1 MIALV
6 TALLAAAVAV
16 DPGRFDLICSGTEDL
31 YNPRALIEAH
41 HKFEWRLSIDINKK
55 VVVLRDPE
63 DEQRP
68 PQDLAVAEAELVF
81 GARHINRVTGEMT
94 KHTESGRVLKFR
106 EGQLRQ
112 GALHPDTGQKVLGEV
127 SPISVDGDF
136 SPSRLIFVERRSPVP
151 TPTPTAAEITA
162 AIQASTRITPSSPS
176 AGPRI
181 SPASWLNVAMALRP
195 ANT

>member
-41 HKFEWRLSIDINKK
+41 HRFEWRLSIDINKK

-94 KHTESGRVLKFR
+94 KHTESGGFSSFEKANCVKAPYTPIPDKKF
-106 EGQLRQ
+106 
-112 GALHPDTGQKVLGEV
+112 
-127 SPISVDGDF
+127 
-136 SPSRLIFVERRSPVP
+136 
-151 TPTPTAAEITA
+151 
-162 AIQASTRITPSSPS
+162 
-176 AGPRI
+176 
-181 SPASWLNVAMALRP
+181 
-195 ANT
+195 